1 MSALILTE
9 LKFNIDLVMLCTAPG
24 LEPGLKEMVM
34 GSLLGGLKVISVT
47 DAAASRIIDIVAKA
61 EKPAL
66 GLRVGITKGG
76 CAGMEYTFD
85 VAYEAMPGDEIVSDK
100 GATVIVD
107 GKAVLFLFGTE
118 LDFRADK
125 LSAHFVFNNPNQTSA
140 CGCGESVSITP
151 VALPQLA
158 TG

>member
-1 MSALILTE
+1 
-9 LKFNIDLVMLCTAPG
+9 
-24 LEPGLKEMVM
+24 M
-34 GSLLGGLKVISVT
+34 GSMFGAMKVVSIT
-47 DAAASRIIDIVAKA
+47 DAAAARINDIVSKA
-61 EKPAL
+61 GIATPGKPAI
-66 GLRVGITKGG
+66 GLKVGITKGG

-85 VAYEAMPGDEIVSDK
+85 VAYEAKTGDEIVSDK

-118 LDFRADK
+118 LDFKADK

-151 VALPQLA
+151 VVSRGAA
-158 TG
+158 AI

>member
-1 MSALILTE
+1 
-9 LKFNIDLVMLCTAPG
+9 LKV
-24 LEPGLKEMVM
+24 EEM
-34 GSLLGGLKVISVT
+34 GSMFGAMKVVSVT
-47 DAAASRIIDIVAKA
+47 DAAAVRIKDIVAKA

-66 GLRVGITKGG
+66 GLKVGITKGG
-76 CAGMEYTFD
+76 CAGMEYTFE
-85 VAYEAMPGDEIVSDK
+85 VAYEAGAGDEVVTDK

-151 VALPQLA
+151 VLPRAVPSQA
-158 TG
+158 

>member
-1 MSALILTE
+1 
-9 LKFNIDLVMLCTAPG
+9 
-24 LEPGLKEMVM
+24 M
-34 GSLLGGLKVISVT
+34 GSLFGGMKVVSIT
-47 DAAASRIIDIVAKA
+47 EAAAARIREIVARSEA
-61 EKPAL
+61 PAL

-85 VAYEAMPGDEIVSDK
+85 VAHEAKAGDEIVSDK
-100 GATVIVD
+100 GATVLVD

-118 LDFRADK
+118 LDFKADK

-151 VALPQLA
+151 VVPQGQPA
-158 TG
+158 G